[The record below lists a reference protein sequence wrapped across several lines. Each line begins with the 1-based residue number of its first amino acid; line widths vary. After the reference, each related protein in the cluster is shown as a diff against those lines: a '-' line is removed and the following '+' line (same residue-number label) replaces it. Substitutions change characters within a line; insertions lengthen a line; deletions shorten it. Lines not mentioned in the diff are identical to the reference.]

1 MATLVKQNFFQNIP
15 LWSHPACE
23 GFHLKVENC
32 VVPNLHGELI
42 LPVKLYLFGGCSYTF
57 LMSGCRTVGNW
68 YLIGEHNW
76 ELTHQCNWFR
86 RNFDPPLRIDLSS
99 SKLRSFPA
107 GPAGLVFTQGWYLP
121 RGSYLSTIKD
131 AIKIGQLGPFRGNLQ
146 PQSDFWQI
154 CCFSPWPMDMCPIV
168 DTSWVQ
174 WWTQS
179 GLLPGTNG

>member
-1 MATLVKQNFFQNIP
+1 
-15 LWSHPACE
+15 
-23 GFHLKVENC
+23 
-32 VVPNLHGELI
+32 
-42 LPVKLYLFGGCSYTF
+42 
-57 LMSGCRTVGNW
+57 MSGCRTVGNW

-99 SKLRSFPA
+99 SKLRSFPG
-107 GPAGLVFTQGWYLP
+107 GPAGLVFTQGWDLP
-121 RGSYLSTIKD
+121 RGTYLSTIKD

-168 DTSWVQ
+168 DTSWAQ
-174 WWTQS
+174 WWTQG
-179 GLLPGTNG
+179 GLLPGTNGWRSHWTQTGGHWTGWVTLAGWTGLLLLHQSRIRHGQLHCTLHYILNNAHWKLHIA